1 MSKTRIVLP
10 IEGMTCASC
19 AATVQEALA
28 GAGGVTSAGV
38 NFATNKAAIEYDDAQ
53 TNVSQLI
60 RTVREAGYNCGKA
73 SVTFGIVD
81 LHYAP
86 SVTPLEQ
93 SLAKVNGVIRAVAN
107 QATETA
113 TVDYVPGVVSAEDL
127 EQAVTAAGFDVAAP
141 IAAEDPLERERI
153 ARGREIRTLTWKFV
167 VAAVVTV
174 VAMLGSMLL
183 MADRPMGENGTMK
196 QVDLLGRLLMP
207 LAVALRDW
215 IAGQGWVFDLNWIK
229 WGLAGLTLPV
239 IVWSGQQFYKGTW
252 SGFRHRTADM
262 NTLIGVGT
270 GAAYVYSLFATAV
283 PSLFLR
289 AGLPADVYYEA
300 VAAIIALVLL
310 GRLFEARAKG
320 RTSEAIRRLAALR
333 SKTARVI
340 RDGQETEIPVEAVVV
355 GDLVIVKPGEKLPVD
370 GIVTE
375 GASAV
380 NEAMLTGEPMPV
392 GKKPGDEV
400 IGATLNTT
408 GSITFRATRVGKE
421 TALGQIVQLVEDAQ
435 ATKAPI
441 QKLADR
447 VAGVFVPIV
456 IAIAIAAF
464 VGWFDLGPSP
474 DARALVFAIVAF
486 VTVLIIACPCA
497 LGLATPTAILVGTGR
512 AAEYGILIRS
522 GEALERLANA
532 RTVLLDKTGTITEG
546 KPTVTH
552 IVTAKKPDGTPIS
565 PADVLKW
572 AASVE
577 QRSEH
582 PLAVAIMKAAQDKE
596 VTLLPVEKFAA
607 MEGRGVRGTVDRRII
622 EVISLRHARERSLEL
637 GSLGGDADRLA
648 AQGRSPVIVV
658 VNNTVYAVIAISDPI
673 KPTSK
678 TAIELLKQRGIPVIM
693 VSGDSKK
700 GAQAV
705 ASEVG
710 IDEVIAEVLPSQKA
724 DLVRKLQRQ
733 NGGGVGGAG
742 GAHIVMV
749 GDGINDAPALAQADV
764 GIAIGTGTDIAMEA
778 SDVTLI
784 RGDLRAV
791 FTAIEL
797 SRRTMRTIRW
807 NLIWAFGYNVLLIPV
822 AAGVLYPVTGW
833 LLSPVL
839 ASAAMAWSSLSVVLN
854 SLTLRTFKTRGM
866 ASNAVLPQN

>member
-1 MSKTRIVLP
+1 MSKARIVLP

-28 GAGGVTSAGV
+28 GASGVTSAGV
-38 NFATNKAAIEYDDAQ
+38 NFATNKAAIEYDAAQ
-53 TNVSQLI
+53 TNVGQLI
-60 RTVREAGYNCGKA
+60 KTVRAAGYDCGKA
-73 SVTFGIVD
+73 SVTFGITD

-86 SVTPLEQ
+86 SVAPLERAL
-93 SLAKVNGVIRAVAN
+93 SGVNGVIRAVAN

-113 TVDYVPGVVSAEDL
+113 TVDYVPGVVNAEDL
-127 EQAVTAAGFDVAAP
+127 EKAVTAAGLEVAAP
-141 IAAEDPLERERI
+141 IPAEDPLERERI
-153 ARGREIRTLTWKFV
+153 ARSREVRTLTWKFV
-167 VAAVVTV
+167 AAAAVTI
-174 VAMLGSMLL
+174 VAMVGSMLL
-183 MADRPMGENGTMK
+183 MADRPMGESGTLK

-207 LAVALRDW
+207 LAISLRNW
-215 IAGQGWVFDLNWIK
+215 IAARGWALDLDWIK
-229 WGLAGLTLPV
+229 WGLAVITLPV
-239 IVWSGQQFYKGTW
+239 IAWAGQQFYKGTW

-270 GAAYVYSLFATAV
+270 GAAYLYSLVATAA
-283 PSLFLR
+283 PTLFLR

-310 GRLFEARAKG
+310 GRLLEARAKG

-333 SKTARVI
+333 AKSAHVV
-340 RDGQETEIPVEAVVV
+340 RDGKEIELPVEAVVV
-355 GDLVIVKPGEKLPVD
+355 GDLVIIKPGEKVPVD
-370 GIVTE
+370 GVVTE

-400 IGATLNTT
+400 MGGTLNTT
-408 GSITFRATRVGKE
+408 GSITFRTTRVGKE

-435 ATKAPI
+435 ATKAPV

-456 IAIAIAAF
+456 IALAIAAF
-464 VGWFDLGPSP
+464 VGWFDFGPP
-474 DARALVFAIVAF
+474 PETRAVVYATVAF

-497 LGLATPTAILVGTGR
+497 LGLATPTAILVGTGK

-522 GEALERLANA
+522 GEALERLAKV
-532 RTVLLDKTGTITEG
+532 RMVLLDKTGTLTEG
-546 KPTVTH
+546 KPVVTH

-582 PLAVAIMKAAQDKE
+582 PLAFAILKAAQDKQ
-596 VTLLPVEKFAA
+596 VSLLPVEKFAA

-637 GSLGGDADRLA
+637 GSLGADADRLA
-648 AQGRSPVIVV
+648 AQGRSPIIVV
-658 VNNTVYAVIAISDPI
+658 VNNTVYAVIAVSDPV

-678 TAIELLKQRGIPVIM
+678 TAVTLLKGRGIPVVM
-693 VSGDSKK
+693 VSGDSRK
-700 GAQAV
+700 GADAIAV
-705 ASEVG
+705 EVG

-724 DLVRKLQRQ
+724 DLVKKLQRQ
-733 NGGGVGGAG
+733 GKHV
-742 GAHIVMV
+742 VMV

-791 FTAIEL
+791 FVAIEL
-797 SRRTMRTIRW
+797 ARRTMRTIRW
-807 NLIWAFGYNVLLIPV
+807 NLVWAFGYNVLLIPI

-854 SLTLRTFKTRGM
+854 SLTLRAFKAPGV
-866 ASNAVLPQN
+866 AHAVLS

>member
-28 GAGGVTSAGV
+28 GASGVTAAGV

-53 TNVSQLI
+53 TNVSLLI
-60 RTVREAGYNCGKA
+60 KTVREAGYNSGKA
-73 SVTFGIVD
+73 SVTFAVTD

-86 SVTPLEQ
+86 SVAPLERA
-93 SLAKVNGVIRAVAN
+93 LAGVRGVIRAVAN

-127 EQAVTAAGFDVAAP
+127 ERAVESAGFTVAAP

-153 ARGREIRTLTWKFV
+153 ARSREIRTLAWKFALAAS
-167 VAAVVTV
+167 VAV
-174 VAMLGSMLL
+174 VAMIGSMLL
-183 MADRPMGENGTMK
+183 TADRPAGDHGTMK

-207 LAVALRDW
+207 VAVGLRDW
-215 IAGQGWVFDLNWIK
+215 VTAQGWILDLDWVK
-229 WGLAGLTLPV
+229 RGLALLTLPV
-239 IVWSGQQFYKGTW
+239 LVWSGQQFYKGTW

-270 GAAYVYSLFATAV
+270 GAAYLHSLAATVA
-283 PSLFLR
+283 PGLFLQ

-310 GRLFEARAKG
+310 GRLLEARAKG

-333 SKTARVI
+333 AKSAHVVREGK
-340 RDGQETEIPVEAVVV
+340 ETDIPVEAVVV
-355 GDLVIVKPGEKLPVD
+355 GDMVIVKPGEKVPVD

-392 GKKPGDEV
+392 AKKPGDEV
-400 IGATLNTT
+400 IGGTINTT

-441 QKLADR
+441 QRLADR

-464 VGWFDLGPSP
+464 VAWFDFGPP
-474 DARALVFAIVAF
+474 PQARALVFATVAF

-497 LGLATPTAILVGTGR
+497 LGLATPTAILVGTGK

-522 GEALERLANA
+522 GEALEKLAKA
-532 RTVLLDKTGTITEG
+532 RTVLLDKTGTLTEG

-582 PLAVAIMKAAQDKE
+582 PLAHAILKAAQDKQ
-596 VTLLPVEKFAA
+596 VALLPVEKFAA

-648 AQGRSPVIVV
+648 AQARSPVICV
-658 VNNTVYAVIAISDPI
+658 VNNTVYAVIAISDPL

-678 TAIELLKQRGIPVIM
+678 AAVEQLKRLGLPVVM
-693 VSGDSKK
+693 VSGDSRK
-700 GAQAV
+700 GAEAV
-705 ASEVG
+705 ATEVG
-710 IDEVIAEVLPSQKA
+710 IEEILAEVLPSQKA
-724 DLVRKLQRQ
+724 DLVKKLQRQ
-733 NGGGVGGAG
+733 GKHV
-742 GAHIVMV
+742 VMV

-784 RGDLRAV
+784 RGDLRTV
-791 FTAIEL
+791 VTAIDL
-797 SRRTMRTIRW
+797 ARRTMRTIRW

-822 AAGVLYPVTGW
+822 AAGVLYPFTGW

-854 SLTLRTFKTRGM
+854 SLTLRRFKPRG
-866 ASNAVLPQN
+866 AS

>member
-1 MSKTRIVLP
+1 MPAMSKTRIVLP

-28 GAGGVTSAGV
+28 GASGVTSSDV
-38 NFATNKAAIEYDDAQ
+38 NFATNKAAIKYDAAQ
-53 TNVSQLI
+53 TNVGQLI
-60 RTVREAGYNCGKA
+60 KTVREAGYDCGKA
-73 SVTFGIVD
+73 TVSFGVVD

-86 SVTPLEQ
+86 SVAPREQ
-93 SLAKVNGVIRAVAN
+93 SLSRVNGVIRAVAN

-113 TVDYVPGVVSAEDL
+113 TVDYIPGVASAEDL
-127 EQAVTAAGFDVAAP
+127 ETAVVAAGFEVAAP

-153 ARGREIRTLTWKFV
+153 ARSREIRTLAWKFV
-167 VAAVVTV
+167 VAAAVAI
-174 VAMLGSMLL
+174 VAMIGSMLL
-183 MADRPMGENGTMK
+183 MADRPMGDNGTMH

-207 LAVALRDW
+207 LAVGLRDW
-215 IAGQGWVFDLNWIK
+215 VAGRGWVLDLDWVK
-229 WGLAGLTLPV
+229 WGLAIITLPV
-239 IVWSGQQFYKGTW
+239 VAWSGQQFYKGTW
-252 SGFRHRTADM
+252 RGLRHRTADM

-270 GAAYVYSLFATAV
+270 GAAYLYSLVATAA
-283 PSLFLR
+283 PTLFLR
-289 AGLPADVYYEA
+289 AGRPADVYYEA

-310 GRLFEARAKG
+310 GRLLEARTKG
-320 RTSEAIRRLAALR
+320 RTSEAIRRLATLR
-333 SKTARVI
+333 AKSAHVI
-340 RDGQETEIPVEAVVV
+340 RDRQEIDVPVEAVVV
-355 GDLVIVKPGEKLPVD
+355 ADMVIVKPGEKVPVD

-392 GKKPGDEV
+392 AKKPGDEV
-400 IGATLNTT
+400 IGGTLNTT

-456 IAIAIAAF
+456 IALAIAAF
-464 VGWFDLGPSP
+464 VVWFDVGPLP
-474 DARALVFAIVAF
+474 QARALIFATVAF
-486 VTVLIIACPCA
+486 VSVLIIACPCA
-497 LGLATPTAILVGTGR
+497 LGLATPTAILVGTGK

-522 GEALERLANA
+522 GEALERLANT

-565 PADVLKW
+565 PADVLRW

-582 PLAVAIMKAAQDKE
+582 PLAIAILKAAQDKQ

-658 VNNTVYAVIAISDPI
+658 VNNTVYAVIAISDPL
-673 KPTSK
+673 KSTSK
-678 TAIELLKQRGIPVIM
+678 DAVTQIKRLGLPVVM
-693 VSGDSKK
+693 VSGDSRN
-700 GAQAV
+700 GADAV
-705 ASEVG
+705 AAEVG
-710 IDEVIAEVLPSQKA
+710 IDEVLAEVLPSQKA
-724 DLVRKLQRQ
+724 DLVKQLQRQ
-733 NGGGVGGAG
+733 GK
-742 GAHIVMV
+742 HIAMV
-749 GDGINDAPALAQADV
+749 GDGINDAPALAQADI

-778 SDVTLI
+778 SEVTLI

-791 FTAIEL
+791 VTAIDL
-797 SRRTMRTIRW
+797 ARRTMGTIKL
-807 NLIWAFGYNVLLIPV
+807 NLFWAFVYNVIGIPV
-822 AAGVLYPVTGW
+822 AAGALYPWLHV

-854 SLTLRTFKTRGM
+854 SLTLRRFKPAWEG
-866 ASNAVLPQN
+866 SV

>member
-1 MSKTRIVLP
+1 MSKVRILLP
-10 IEGMTCASC
+10 IEGMSCASC
-19 AATVQEALA
+19 AATVQEALTA
-28 GAGGVTSAGV
+28 ASGVTSAAV
-38 NFATNKAAIEYDDAQ
+38 NFATAKAAVEYDDAQ
-53 TNVSQLI
+53 TSVGQLI

-73 SVTFGIVD
+73 SVTFGVVD

-86 SVTPLEQ
+86 SVEPLERA
-93 SLAKVNGVIRAVAN
+93 LAGVPGVIRAAAN
-107 QATETA
+107 QATETV
-113 TVDYVPGVVSAEDL
+113 TVDYVPGATGADDLARAVV
-127 EQAVTAAGFDVAAP
+127 AAGFTVAAP

-153 ARGREIRTLTWKFV
+153 ARRTEIRTLTGKFALA
-167 VAAVVTV
+167 AAVAV
-174 VAMLGSMLL
+174 VAMLGAMLL
-183 MADRPMGENGTMK
+183 MADRPAGAHGTFK
-196 QVDLLGRLLMP
+196 QYDLLGRLLMP
-207 LAVALRDW
+207 FALTLRDW
-215 IAGQGWVFDLNWIK
+215 VTGQGYAIPLDWVK
-229 WGLAGLTLPV
+229 VGLGLLTLPV
-239 IVWSGQQFYKGTW
+239 VLWSGQQFYKGTW
-252 SGFRHRTADM
+252 SGLKHRTADM
-262 NTLIGVGT
+262 NTLIGLGT
-270 GAAYVYSLFATAV
+270 GAAFLYSVVATAV
-283 PSLFLR
+283 PGVFTR

-300 VAAIIALVLL
+300 VAAIIALILL
-310 GRLFEARAKG
+310 GRLLEARAKG

-333 SKTARVI
+333 PKAAHVVREGKEADIS
-340 RDGQETEIPVEAVVV
+340 VEALVT
-355 GDLVIVKPGEKLPVD
+355 GDLVIVKPGEKVPVD

-380 NEAMLTGEPMPV
+380 NESMLTGEPMPV
-392 GKKPGDEV
+392 AKKPGDEV
-400 IGATLNTT
+400 IGGTINTT

-441 QKLADR
+441 QQLADR

-456 IAIAIAAF
+456 IAVAIAAF
-464 VGWFDLGPSP
+464 VAWFDFGPPPPIS
-474 DARALVFAIVAF
+474 ALVYAIVAF

-512 AAEYGILIRS
+512 AAEQGILIRS
-522 GEALERLANA
+522 GEALERLAQT

-552 IVTAKKPDGTPIS
+552 IVTAKKPDGTSIGHS
-565 PADVLKW
+565 DVLKW

-582 PLAVAIMKAAQDKE
+582 PLALAILKAAKDRN
-596 VTLLPVEKFAA
+596 VPLLAVEKFAA

-648 AQGRSPVIVV
+648 AQGRSPVICV
-658 VNNTVYAVIAISDPI
+658 VNNTVYAVIAIADPV

-678 TAIELLKQRGIPVIM
+678 AAIARLQRLGLPVIM
-693 VSGDSKK
+693 VSGDSRK
-700 GAQAV
+700 GAEAV
-705 ASEVG
+705 AAEVG

-724 DLVRKLQRQ
+724 DLVKKLQRQ
-733 NGGGVGGAG
+733 GKHV
-742 GAHIVMV
+742 VMV
-749 GDGINDAPALAQADV
+749 GDGINDAPALAQAEV

-791 FTAIEL
+791 VTAIQL
-797 SRRTMRTIRW
+797 ARLTMRTIRW
-807 NLIWAFGYNVLLIPV
+807 NLIWAFGYNVVLIPV
-822 AAGVLYPVTGW
+822 AAGAAYPFTGW

-854 SLTLRTFKTRGM
+854 SLTLRRFKTVW
-866 ASNAVLPQN
+866 AT

>member
-1 MSKTRIVLP
+1 MSKARIILP

-28 GAGGVTSAGV
+28 GASGVASAGV
-38 NFATNKAAIEYDDAQ
+38 NFATNKAAIEYDSAQ
-53 TNVSQLI
+53 TNVAQLI

-86 SVTPLEQ
+86 SVAPLEK
-93 SLAKVNGVIRAVAN
+93 SLSLVNGVIRAVAN

-113 TVDYVPGVVSAEDL
+113 TVDYIPGVVSADDL
-127 EQAVTAAGFDVAAP
+127 EQAVSAAGFEVAAP

-153 ARGREIRTLTWKFV
+153 ARSREIRTLTWKFV
-167 VAAVVTV
+167 VAAVVAV
-174 VAMLGSMLL
+174 IAMLGAMVL

-196 QVDLLGRLLMP
+196 QVDLLGRALMP
-207 LAVALRDW
+207 LAIALRDW
-215 IAGQGWVFDLNWIK
+215 IAGQAWSIDLDWVK
-229 WGLAGLTLPV
+229 WGLAIITLPV
-239 IVWSGQQFYKGTW
+239 LVWSGQQFYKGTW
-252 SGFRHRTADM
+252 SGIRHRTADM

-270 GAAYVYSLFATAV
+270 AAAYLYSLVATAA
-283 PSLFLR
+283 PGLFLR

-310 GRLFEARAKG
+310 GRLLEARAKG
-320 RTSEAIRRLAALR
+320 RTSEAIRRLATLR
-333 SKTARVI
+333 AKTAHI
-340 RDGQETEIPVEAVVV
+340 LRDGKETEIAVEAVAV
-355 GDLVIVKPGEKLPVD
+355 GDLVIVKPGEKVPVD
-370 GIVTE
+370 GLVTE

-380 NEAMLTGEPMPV
+380 NESMLTGEPIPV

-400 IGATLNTT
+400 IGGTINTT

-435 ATKAPI
+435 STKAPI
-441 QKLADR
+441 QKVADR

-456 IAIAIAAF
+456 IAIALAAF
-464 VGWFDLGPSP
+464 VGWFDLGPEP
-474 DARALVFAIVAF
+474 EARALVFAIVAF

-497 LGLATPTAILVGTGR
+497 LGLATPTAILVGTGK

-522 GEALERLANA
+522 GEALQRLATVK
-532 RTVLLDKTGTITEG
+532 TVLLDKTGTITEG

-582 PLAVAIMKAAQDKE
+582 PLAAAILRAAQDKQ
-596 VTLLPVEKFAA
+596 VSLLAVEKFAA

-648 AQGRSPVIVV
+648 AQGRSPVICV

-678 TAIELLKQRGIPVIM
+678 TAIELLKKRGIGVIM

-700 GAQAV
+700 GARAV

-710 IDEVIAEVLPSQKA
+710 IDDVIAEVLPSQKA
-724 DLVRKLQRQ
+724 DLVKKQQRQ
-733 NGGGVGGAG
+733 GGG
-742 GAHIVMV
+742 IVMV

-791 FTAIEL
+791 YTAIEL
-797 SRRTMRTIRW
+797 ARRTMRTIRW
-807 NLIWAFGYNVLLIPV
+807 NLIWAFGYNIVLIPV

-854 SLTLRTFKTRGM
+854 SLLLRGFKPSGLATH
-866 ASNAVLPQN
+866 AILPQN

>member
-1 MSKTRIVLP
+1 MSKARIVLP

-28 GAGGVTSAGV
+28 GATGVASAGV
-38 NFATNKAAIEYDDAQ
+38 NFATNKAAIEYDAAQ
-53 TNVSQLI
+53 TNVGQLI
-60 RTVREAGYNCGKA
+60 KTVREAGYNCGKA
-73 SVTFGIVD
+73 SVTFGITD

-86 SVTPLEQ
+86 SVAPLEK
-93 SLAKVNGVIRAVAN
+93 SLASVNGVIRAVAN

-127 EQAVTAAGFDVAAP
+127 EKAVVNAGFEVAAP

-153 ARGREIRTLTWKFV
+153 ARSREIRALAWKFV

-174 VAMLGSMLL
+174 VAMAGSMLL
-183 MADRPMGENGTMK
+183 MADRPMGDNGTMK

-207 LAVALRDW
+207 LAVSLRDW
-215 IAGQGWVFDLNWIK
+215 IAARGWILQLDWIT
-229 WGLAGLTLPV
+229 WGLAVITLPV
-239 IVWSGQQFYKGTW
+239 VAWSGQQFYKGTW

-270 GAAYVYSLFATAV
+270 GAAYLYSLVATAA
-283 PSLFLR
+283 PNLFLR

-310 GRLFEARAKG
+310 GRLLEARAKG

-333 SKTARVI
+333 AKSAHVVRE
-340 RDGQETEIPVEAVVV
+340 GHETEIPVEAVVV

-370 GIVTE
+370 GLVTE

-392 GKKPGDEV
+392 AKKPGDEV
-400 IGATLNTT
+400 IGGTLNTT

-456 IAIAIAAF
+456 IALAIAAF
-464 VGWFDLGPSP
+464 VGWFSLGPQP
-474 DARALVFAIVAF
+474 QVRALVYAMVAF
-486 VTVLIIACPCA
+486 VSVLIIACPCA
-497 LGLATPTAILVGTGR
+497 LGLATPTAILVGTGK

-522 GEALERLANA
+522 GEALERLARA
-532 RTVLLDKTGTITEG
+532 GTVLLDKTGTITEG
-546 KPTVTH
+546 KPAVTH

-582 PLAVAIMKAAQDKE
+582 PLAFAILKAAQDKQ

-637 GSLGGDADRLA
+637 GSLGADADRLA
-648 AQGRSPVIVV
+648 AQGRSPVICV

-678 TAIELLKQRGIPVIM
+678 TAVELLKRRGIPVVM
-693 VSGDSKK
+693 VSGDSRK
-700 GAQAV
+700 GAEAV
-705 ASEVG
+705 AAEVG

-724 DLVRKLQRQ
+724 DLVKKLQRQ
-733 NGGGVGGAG
+733 GGD
-742 GAHIVMV
+742 IVMV
-749 GDGINDAPALAQADV
+749 GDGINDAPALAQANI

-791 FTAIEL
+791 FIAIEL
-797 SRRTMRTIRW
+797 ARRTMRTIRW

-854 SLTLRTFKTRGM
+854 SLTLRGFKTRGV
-866 ASNAVLPQN
+866 ATHAILPQN